1 MIDRLNKYKIFT
13 SSSLKYTILKENGD
27 NFLDRAMKLVKAGTK
42 FVLVCDNIDWEEKV
56 HDMRSDHQNKSV
68 HAVATTLVFNRVPSD
83 HLPDN
88 GPQKV
93 LKETDMSKVV
103 GLTTDEIECRKGR
116 YRTIIAQHLKEH
128 FSGFKNINEYIPLK
142 TDCPY
147 SDEMSQQSHVIA
159 FPVLMKDEKKYS
171 DCVDALD
178 TFEDWVHTLYSIPES
193 TADTADETSSSE
205 DSFLPG
211 STLISRPD

>member
-1 MIDRLNKYKIFT
+1 M
-13 SSSLKYTILKENGD
+13 YTNLEEIGNH
-27 NFLDRAMKLVKAGTK
+27 FLDHAIELVKAGRK

-68 HAVATTLVFNRVPSD
+68 HAVASTLVFNRVSSD

-93 LKETDMSKVV
+93 LKETDVCKVV
-103 GLTTDEIECRKGR
+103 ELTSEVIECRKAM

-128 FSGFKNINEYIPLK
+128 FSEFKNINEYVLLK

-147 SDEMSQQSHVIA
+147 PEEMSQNVSC
-159 FPVLMKDEKKYS
+159 D
-171 DCVDALD
+171 
-178 TFEDWVHTLYSIPES
+178 SIPCANE
-193 TADTADETSSSE
+193 
-205 DSFLPG
+205 G
-211 STLISRPD
+211 